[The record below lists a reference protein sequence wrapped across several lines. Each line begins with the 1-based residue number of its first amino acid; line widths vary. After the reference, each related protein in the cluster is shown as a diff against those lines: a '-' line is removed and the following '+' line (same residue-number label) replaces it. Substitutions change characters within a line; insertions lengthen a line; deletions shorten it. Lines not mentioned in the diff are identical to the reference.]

1 MPPVKTK
8 KVDKKD
14 GVAVKK
20 TQGVKKAK
28 AQPKPKN
35 NALEKLKKKDDNK
48 GIKTYIS
55 KLNKNLEYYLVILGL
70 TCIWHLCKYCTVHS
84 KRGEGGFE

>member
-1 MPPVKTK
+1 MFQEYDADHSEDYVPPVKTK

-48 GIKTYIS
+48 GINTYIS
-55 KLNKNLEYYLVILGL
+55 KLNKN
-70 TCIWHLCKYCTVHS
+70 
-84 KRGEGGFE
+84 R